1 MKRYSNITTKEMSD
15 SGQALVLLTLVVF
28 LFFGGRGWVWAA
40 LAFLVCNMASPRIY
54 RGFAFLWLN
63 LSHCLGVVVS
73 HILLAL
79 QFFLLV
85 LPVGLI
91 RRLMGRDAMAL
102 KKWRAGTESVF
113 VVRDHKY
120 GAEDL
125 KNPY

>member
-1 MKRYSNITTKEMSD
+1 MKRYGDITTKEMAD
-15 SGQALVLLTLVVF
+15 SGQALVLLTLLCF
-28 LFFGGRGWVWAA
+28 LFLGGRGWVWAA
-40 LAFLVCNMASPRIY
+40 LAFLVLNMASPKIY
-54 RGFAFLWLN
+54 HGFAFLWLN
-63 LSHCLGVVVS
+63 FSHCLGAVVS
-73 HILLAL
+73 RVLLAA

-91 RRLMGRDAMAL
+91 RRLLGKDSLAL
-102 KKWRAGTESVF
+102 KKWRAGNDSVF